1 MLRDYVPD
9 LPDHIHTSVFDR
21 LIDPNPDLAHDAPE
35 SNVQRFRR
43 LKEMFRRDLEALL
56 NTRACVNT
64 PPVEYE
70 HLAASL
76 LNYGVSDFIGA
87 SVITSRERERMAAAL
102 EGTISVME
110 PRFREV
116 KVTVLEPR
124 EKIERVLRLRISA
137 VVILKEGMQPLS
149 FETALDPST
158 RHFAVTGEDG
168 R

>member
-9 LPDHIHTSVFDR
+9 LPDYIHTSVFDR
-21 LIDPNPDLAHDAPE
+21 LIDLNPDLAHDAPE
-35 SNVQRFRR
+35 SNVQRFGR

-64 PPVEYE
+64 PPIEHE
-70 HLAASL
+70 HLVTSL
-76 LNYGVSDFIGA
+76 LNYGISDFIGA
-87 SVITSRERERMAAAL
+87 NVITSRERERLARAL
-102 EGTISVME
+102 EQTISNVE

-116 KVTVLEPR
+116 KVTVMEPR

-158 RHFAVTGEDG
+158 RHFEVAGEGG